1 MQNMYPQYGAG
12 KDTPPSSS
20 TDVHDLLQ
28 SVLEKSEN
36 ASIEKKPVKTST
48 NSDQNASDI
57 VSKMLGNDREPED
70 HGGLKEREVTWSG
83 FLTWK
88 GLHRVEVDGF
98 AESKEL
104 EDYVISITHMI
115 DLKDM
120 ILKEKTTMILAC
132 GSPIHEGLFKEYL
145 RALKGRAGVSVS
157 SSSSALMYILTKS
170 KESDEIQEIR
180 DNELLLVM

>member
-1 MQNMYPQYGAG
+1 
-12 KDTPPSSS
+12 
-20 TDVHDLLQ
+20 
-28 SVLEKSEN
+28 
-36 ASIEKKPVKTST
+36 
-48 NSDQNASDI
+48 
-57 VSKMLGNDREPED
+57 MLGHDRDEG
-70 HGGLKEREVTWSG
+70 HGYFKEREVTWSG

-132 GSPIHEGLFKEYL
+132 GSPIHEPLFKEYL
-145 RALKGRAGVSVS
+145 RALKGRAGVSS
-157 SSSSALMYILTKS
+157 TPHSLMYILTKS

-180 DNELLLVM
+180 DNELLVVMERASLFSLIKDKLQKCEELK

>member
-1 MQNMYPQYGAG
+1 
-12 KDTPPSSS
+12 
-20 TDVHDLLQ
+20 
-28 SVLEKSEN
+28 
-36 ASIEKKPVKTST
+36 
-48 NSDQNASDI
+48 
-57 VSKMLGNDREPED
+57 MLGHDRYED
-70 HGGLKEREVTWSG
+70 NGYFKEREVTWSG

-104 EDYVISITHMI
+104 EDYVISITHII

-132 GSPIHEGLFKEYL
+132 GSPIHEPLFKEYL
-145 RALKGRAGVSVS
+145 RALKGKAGVSS
-157 SSSSALMYILTKS
+157 TPHSLMYILTKS

-180 DNELLLVM
+180 DNELLVVMERASLFSLIKDKLQKCD